1 MNVDRGDP
9 EQRQM
14 KTGVYK
20 VQDINCRIC
29 GEKVGWVY
37 VEADSDKERYKE
49 GKFILEV
56 KAMYMMEPV

>member
-1 MNVDRGDP
+1 
-9 EQRQM
+9 M